1 MTPPSEAIGKNAPK
15 QLLLNEEEIEGRKR
29 FVNLEPSDLKR
40 IADIREI
47 VIRNADNFMAGFF
60 DYLEKF
66 SEAKNL
72 FTSTALLE
80 EAKRLK
86 KDHIVAMASGEYKQN
101 YVDQRLK
108 LGRIYSKAGIDP
120 KLFLGAFHHLMHS
133 IGDRIMSKTK
143 TDLRDA
149 FQNYLALK
157 KVAFFDLGL
166 IVDTIVFDREQTIR
180 QQQEAIRELSTPVLQ
195 LRDRML
201 ILPIVGMIDTYRARL
216 LTENLLRTI
225 RINRAK
231 VVVLDITGVST
242 VDSKVANHLVQTVSA
257 SRLMGAKV
265 IVTGLSAEI
274 AQTLVTLGLELTKL
288 NTIGD
293 LQGGIEEAERLLGYK
308 VTREQAPAISLQ

>member
-1 MTPPSEAIGKNAPK
+1 MPPESPK
-15 QLLLNEEEIEGRKR
+15 RIMPRQLMLNELEIENRKK
-29 FVNLEPSDLKR
+29 FVDIDSNDLKK
-40 IADIREI
+40 IATIKEI
-47 VIRNADNFMAGFF
+47 MIQNADNLTTGFF
-60 DYLEKF
+60 NYLSKF
-66 SEAKNL
+66 EEAKGL
-72 FTSTALLE
+72 LSSATMLE

-86 KDHIVAMASGEYKQN
+86 KDHLEAMASGDYGQF

-108 LGRIYSKAGIDP
+108 LGRLYSKAGLDP
-120 KLFLGAFHHLMHS
+120 KVFLGAYHHLMHS
-133 IGDRIMSKTK
+133 IGDKIMAKPK
-143 TDLRDA
+143 ADPKAA
-149 FQNYLALK
+149 FQSFLSLK

-166 IVDTIVFDREQTIR
+166 IIDTIVFDREQTIR

-195 LRDRML
+195 LRDRLL

-225 RINRAK
+225 RANRAK
-231 VVVLDITGVST
+231 VVVLDITGVAT
-242 VDSKVANHLVQTVSA
+242 VDSKVANHLLQTVTA

-274 AQTLVTLGLELTKL
+274 AQTLVTLGVELTKL

-308 VTREQAPAISLQ
+308 VIREQTPALSLQ